1 MESWIFR
8 TGTRPGKGSG
18 LPAPALAYSSLTCVG
33 RPTASSPNETDAA
46 LCANGSFGV
55 IMGIDDW
62 SLMSDPK
69 YSPLAQPL
77 TLPCGA
83 TLKNR
88 IAKSAMSDSLGDGA
102 GNPTDDQVRLYERWA
117 KGGLALSI
125 IGEVQGSPHFAEK
138 PGNLIL
144 NRHSDRNQL
153 ERLATA
159 GATDDAQLW
168 LQLGHAGAMADAPI
182 STPKGPS
189 ALDLPGLIC
198 GALSLDEI
206 RALPAEFARTARLAK
221 ELGFG
226 GVELHAAHGF
236 LLNQFLSP
244 LFNKRAD
251 AYGGSL
257 QNRMRLLLEV
267 IGAVR
272 KSVGPEYPVGIKLNA
287 TDQLEGGFAEDES
300 LAVVAAVDKT
310 GIDLMDI
317 SGGTYFPGAASSS
330 DRSGSGPYFLEFAG
344 RARAK
349 TNIPLM
355 VTGGFKSLTQ
365 AENAI
370 ADGSADVIG
379 LARALVV
386 EPELPSYWLTGTR
399 GEPQFPRF
407 KNPPEGGVTAWY
419 TMQITQNAKGE
430 AALSPDDLEKA
441 IVEYESRDDARRRI
455 WNSKL
460 S

>member
-1 MESWIFR
+1 
-8 TGTRPGKGSG
+8 
-18 LPAPALAYSSLTCVG
+18 
-33 RPTASSPNETDAA
+33 
-46 LCANGSFGV
+46 
-55 IMGIDDW
+55 
-62 SLMSDPK
+62 MSK
-69 YSPLAQPL
+69 AQTSPLAQPL

-102 GNPTDDQVRLYERWA
+102 GNPTDDQIRLYERWA

-125 IGEVQGSPHFAEK
+125 IGEVQATPHFAEK

-144 NRHSDRNQL
+144 NGHSDRDL
-153 ERLATA
+153 LKRLAKA
-159 GATDDAQLW
+159 GATDNAHLW

-189 ALDLPGLIC
+189 ALDLHGLTC

-206 RALPAEFARTARLAK
+206 HALPAEFARTASLAK

-272 KSVGPEYPVGIKLNA
+272 KAVGPEYPVGIKLNA
-287 TDQLEGGFAEDES
+287 TDQLEGGFDEDES
-300 LAVVAAVDKT
+300 LEVVAAVDKT
-310 GIDLMDI
+310 GIDLLDI

-330 DRSGSGPYFLEFAG
+330 DRSGSGPYFLDFAR

-355 VTGGFKSLTQ
+355 VTGGFKTLAQ

-370 ADGSADVIG
+370 ADGSADVVG
-379 LARALVV
+379 LARTLIVD
-386 EPELPSYWLTGTR
+386 PELPSFWLSGQR
-399 GEPQFPRF
+399 AEPQFPRF

-419 TMQITQNAKGE
+419 TMQITQNAKSE
-430 AALSPDDLEKA
+430 VALSPDDLEDA
-441 IVEYESRDDARRRI
+441 IAEYENRDDARRRI